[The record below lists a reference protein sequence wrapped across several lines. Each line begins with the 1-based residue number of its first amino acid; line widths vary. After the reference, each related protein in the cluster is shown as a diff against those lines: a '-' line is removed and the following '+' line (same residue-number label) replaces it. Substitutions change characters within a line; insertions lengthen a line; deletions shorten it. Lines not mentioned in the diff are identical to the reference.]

1 MDERKR
7 IPDLTLVANAFDE
20 LNDDRDGFL
29 VALDRFPRQSVQ
41 PIYGKVIDPPFIPQG
56 W

>member
-1 MDERKR
+1 MDERRR

-20 LNDDRDGFL
+20 LSDDRDGFL
-29 VALDRFPRQSVQ
+29 VALDRFHRQSDQ
-41 PIYGKVIDPPFIPQG
+41 PTYGKVIDPPFIPQV